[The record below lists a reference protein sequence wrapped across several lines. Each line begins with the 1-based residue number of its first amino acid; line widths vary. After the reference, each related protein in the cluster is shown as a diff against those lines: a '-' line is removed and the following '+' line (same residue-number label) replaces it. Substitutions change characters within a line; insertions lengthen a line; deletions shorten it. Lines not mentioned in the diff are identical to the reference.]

1 MRYLIIGLGIYGS
14 NLALD
19 LTEMGHEVIGADANP
34 ALVDAIKDNIS
45 TAYIIDSTDETSL
58 SVLPLRNVDI
68 VIVAIGENFGASI
81 KTVALLKKAGV
92 EHIFARAIDTLHEAI
107 LTGMNVE
114 RIVTPEQRAAKDL
127 SNEMELGGQVE
138 SLHIDSDHYVLKFKS
153 PEYFFGMKYSSLD
166 LNKNFGLT
174 LIAVGRP
181 VPARN
186 ILGIEHTRPG
196 LIDISSNPDLR
207 VEPGDIFTCIGTAKA
222 YKAMFRHIN

>member
-207 VEPGDIFTCIGTAKA
+207 VEPDDIFTCIGTSKA

>member
-1 MRYLIIGLGIYGS
+1 MKW
-14 NLALD
+14 N
-19 LTEMGHEVIGADANP
+19 
-34 ALVDAIKDNIS
+34 
-45 TAYIIDSTDETSL
+45 
-58 SVLPLRNVDI
+58 
-68 VIVAIGENFGASI
+68 
-81 KTVALLKKAGV
+81 
-92 EHIFARAIDTLHEAI
+92 
-107 LTGMNVE
+107 
-114 RIVTPEQRAAKDL
+114 
-127 SNEMELGGQVE
+127 
-138 SLHIDSDHYVLKFKS
+138 SDHYVLKFKS